1 MPKNVYVLL
10 TIIALAALN
19 FNATAQKK
27 LVDALNRQLITLNT
41 LNPDSSYSDLD
52 SLKPYLSGKM
62 IIGLGEATHG
72 THEFVVFKHR
82 MLEFLVKEMGV
93 KAFVI
98 EDDFAASQKLND
110 YIINNKSPIEN
121 GIDSGMVFGIW
132 KTREMIA
139 LCNWLKAY
147 NNTQSAENKV
157 RFFGCD
163 MQYVTPLLKSLRNYL
178 QPQGKFTSEMEL
190 ALKASRKP
198 VKEIIDGDTDKIVL
212 KNAADQLSK
221 LKFTIGDTALYN
233 HYVREMQQFITFV
246 TPSGFSPQQFEWR
259 DKCMAENIEWIYN
272 YTSHKKM
279 MVWAHNAHISK
290 ASGGMRVVSMGE
302 NLSNYFGSQYY
313 AMGFDFEK
321 GSMRSYNLALGK
333 YEWPELPEADKIK
346 GSSGSIF
353 AKCRA
358 PDFIIDTRSASE
370 AAPVIAEFFNK
381 DVYSISIG
389 LTYNSKGGLGQMFV
403 NNKLGKAYDA
413 VIFIKETTPVHNM
426 NN

>member
-1 MPKNVYVLL
+1 MPKKNYILSV
-10 TIIALAALN
+10 IIAITVLN
-19 FNATAQKK
+19 FNANAQGK
-27 LVDALNRQLITLNT
+27 LIDALNRHLIALNT
-41 LNPDSSYSDLD
+41 LNPDSSHSDLD

-62 IIGLGEATHG
+62 VIGLGEATHG

-98 EDDFAASQKLND
+98 EDDFAAAQKLNN
-110 YIINNKSPIEN
+110 YIINNKNPIEN
-121 GIDSGMVFGIW
+121 GIDSGMVFGVW

-147 NNTQSAENKV
+147 NATQTAENRV

-163 MQYVTPLLKSLRNYL
+163 MQYVTPLLTSLKSYL
-178 QPQGKFTSEMEL
+178 QHQEKFTPEMER
-190 ALKASRKP
+190 ALQASKKP
-198 VKEIIDGDTDKIVL
+198 VKEIIDGDTAKAIIKI
-212 KNAADQLSK
+212 AADQLSK

-233 HYVREMQQFITFV
+233 HYVCELQQFVTYV
-246 TPSGFSPQQFEWR
+246 TPSGYSPQQFEWR

-272 YTSHKKM
+272 YTGHKKI

-290 ASGGMRVVSMGE
+290 ASGSMRVISMGE
-302 NLSNYFGSQYY
+302 NLANYFGAKYY
-313 AMGFDFEK
+313 AMGFDFDR
-321 GSMRSYNLALGK
+321 GSMRSYNLEQGK
-333 YEWPELPEADKIK
+333 YEWPKLPEAGKIR
-346 GSSGSIF
+346 GSSGAIF
-353 AKCRA
+353 AKCRV
-358 PDFIIDTRSASE
+358 PDFIIDTKSASE
-370 AAPVIAEFFNK
+370 ADPVVAEFLNK

-403 NNKLGKAYDA
+403 KNKLAQSYDA
-413 VIFIKETTPVHNM
+413 VIFIKDTTPVHNM